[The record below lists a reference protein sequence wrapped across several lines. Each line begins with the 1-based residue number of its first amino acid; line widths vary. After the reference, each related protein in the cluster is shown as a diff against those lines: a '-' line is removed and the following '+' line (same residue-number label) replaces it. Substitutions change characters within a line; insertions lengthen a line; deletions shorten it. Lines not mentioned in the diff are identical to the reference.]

1 MRFPFASFSAAF
13 LIWIFLLVIFSGVI
27 FTKLIP
33 LAKIQPISLTIDAAM
48 IGEVEKEKKSAENSS
63 AEKGDQ
69 KKIEKK
75 FSAEK
80 NQNAVQKKVI
90 PLFNPLPKIPDDL
103 REEAFSSEAT
113 ARFHVAPNGSVTNVE
128 LIKPCQNPRLNN
140 LLLKSLKN
148 WKFESSTAGFTQD
161 IRVTFSVE

>member
-1 MRFPFASFSAAF
+1 MRFPFASFSVAF

-27 FTKLIP
+27 FTKKNIL
-33 LAKIQPISLTIDAAM
+33 PISLTIDAAM
-48 IGEVEKEKKSAENSS
+48 VGEVEKEKRSAENSL

-103 REEAFSSEAT
+103 REDAFSSEAT
-113 ARFHVAPNGSVTNVE
+113 ARFHVAPNGSVANVE

>member
-1 MRFPFASFSAAF
+1 MRFPFASFTAAF
-13 LIWIFLLVIFSGVI
+13 LIWFLLITIFSGAF
-27 FTKLIP
+27 FTKS
-33 LAKIQPISLTIDAAM
+33 KILPISLTIDAAM
-48 IGEVEKEKKSAENSS
+48 IGEVEKEKKSAENFL
-63 AEKGDQ
+63 AKEGDQ
-69 KKIEKK
+69 KKSEEK

-103 REEAFSSEAT
+103 REEAFRSEAI
-113 ARFHVAPNGSVTNVE
+113 ARFHIASNGSVANVE

-140 LLLKSLKN
+140 LLLKSLRN
-148 WKFESSTAGFTQD
+148 WKFEPSTAGFTQD

>member
-1 MRFPFASFSAAF
+1 M
-13 LIWIFLLVIFSGVI
+13 I
-27 FTKLIP
+27 FTKS
-33 LAKIQPISLTIDAAM
+33 KILPIVLTIDAAM
-48 IGEVEKEKKSAENSS
+48 VGEVDKEKKSVENFL
-63 AEKGDQ
+63 AKKGDQ
-69 KKIEKK
+69 KKNEEK
-75 FSAEK
+75 FSAQE

-113 ARFHVAPNGSVTNVE
+113 ARFHVASNGSVANVE

-140 LLLKSLKN
+140 LLLKSLKS
-148 WKFESSTAGFTQD
+148 WKFESSSAGFTQD